1 MAESIGD
8 IAVRVGADITSLK
21 KGMGDAASSVETFS
35 QKAGQSLTSFSGNL
49 LKFGAAAASAGALAA
64 GALIKS
70 SIDSA
75 DALSK
80 MSKTLG
86 LSVEKLSALQYA
98 AGLSGI
104 ENEALSA
111 SLGKLNKNARD
122 AYLGVGAAK
131 DAFDALGI
139 TVANSAGNL
148 RTNDEIFAQIVDKF
162 SKMPNGIEKSAFAM
176 DIFGKSGAALIPL
189 LNEGT
194 QGLGKLTAEA
204 DRLGVIVGSETA
216 AAAEQFN
223 DNLDKMKSAVQGL
236 GLKMA
241 TEALPAL
248 NEFTNTINDP
258 ATQAGLSAIS
268 AGIVKVGASAVGA
281 LSEFMAFSRFIG
293 EELARTLHGAAND
306 DIAGLEDRLR
316 QLQAQTDPK
325 NFADWMSNSNMGD
338 MFTGKGQLLQEIEDV
353 KKKIQAAYSA
363 TAGIA
368 ASNPQAAS
376 GTGPVKIDEDDSIS
390 RAKREEDIA
399 KEKEKRDE
407 KAKNDAE
414 KLEEA
419 RQKIADKELSSALEK
434 ESAQMA
440 AYDREAMR
448 KQADLDSIKARYI
461 TEEELDRQH
470 REIMAVIGEE
480 YNVANF
486 ETEAQWMAVKEQAE
500 ADHLSRV
507 TELNRSA
514 YSGIQKIIE
523 TSWGKNAASTAGSF
537 KSILNTMAS
546 GSRKAFE
553 ISKAWALADAVVS
566 TAQGI
571 AKGVAAGYPA
581 AIPLVAAAAATGFAQ
596 ISAIRNQKFGGAGGA
611 AAAGNGTPAEAPN
624 PIGVGGGGGSGG
636 RQSNQT
642 LTVAPIDPNAI
653 FSGAA
658 MMGFGQ
664 QVYNFTK
671 DGGKVVFGQ

>member
-1 MAESIGD
+1 MAETIGD
-8 IAVRVGADITSLK
+8 IAVKVGADITSLK

-35 QKAGQSLTSFSGNL
+35 QKAGQSLTSFSANL

-86 LSVEKLSALQYA
+86 LSIEKLSALQYA

-194 QGLGKLTAEA
+194 SGLSALTSEAE
-204 DRLGVIVGSETA
+204 RLGVVVGSETA

-223 DNLDKMKSAVQGL
+223 DNLDKMKAAVSGL
-236 GLKMA
+236 GMKMA
-241 TEALPAL
+241 ADALPAL
-248 NEFTNTINDP
+248 NEFTGVINDP
-258 ATQAGLSAIS
+258 NVQKGLSDLASAI
-268 AGIVKVGASAVGA
+268 VRVGAATVSA
-281 LSEFMAFSRFIG
+281 I
-293 EELARTLHGAAND
+293 
-306 DIAGLEDRLR
+306 
-316 QLQAQTDPK
+316 
-325 NFADWMSNSNMGD
+325 
-338 MFTGKGQLLQEIEDV
+338 
-353 KKKIQAAYSA
+353 
-363 TAGIA
+363 AGIA
-368 ASNPQAAS
+368 DFSKWVGESLAAALNGPASDDIVRLEDKMLDLIEVKKRIPRADLRDPNIDIEIEKTQALIDNYYKVQAAKVS
-376 GTGPVKIDEDDSIS
+376 APKPSQASSTTPSTETTETEDDSIS
-390 RAKREEDIA
+390 RAQREQKLEEEAAKR
-399 KEKEKRDE
+399 RE

-440 AYDREAMR
+440 AYDREAAR

-480 YNVANF
+480 YNAANF

-500 ADHLSRV
+500 ADHLARV

-553 ISKAWALADAVVS
+553 ISKAWAISDAIVS

-624 PIGVGGGGGSGG
+624 PIGVGGGGGGSGG